1 MKRDRRSGPGLLVRV
16 LAGLVLFY
24 LIFPIVIVFP
34 VSFSSARYLT
44 FPPPGWSLR
53 WYANF
58 FGRSDW
64 RSAALLSIWVAC
76 SVTLLSCT
84 LGTPAAFGLV
94 RGRFRGKQLIN
105 SFILSPVIV
114 PGIIVAIGI
123 YFAYA
128 RLGLIGQPYALVLAH
143 TSLAVPFVV
152 INVSASLYGLDERL
166 EQAAASLGATP
177 WGTFWQVTFP
187 LIRPGILA
195 GAVFAFI
202 TSFDELLV
210 ALFVSGSS
218 AVTLPRL
225 MWQELRQDIDP
236 TIAAVS
242 TMMIGLT
249 TLLLISV
256 ELLRRR
262 GERLRVN

>member
-1 MKRDRRSGPGLLVRV
+1 MKPESVGWPVRS
-16 LAGLVLFY
+16 LAGIVLFY
-24 LIFPIVIVFP
+24 LIFPIFVIIP
-34 VSFSSARYLT
+34 VSFSAARYLS
-44 FPPPGWSLR
+44 FPPPAMSLR

-58 FGRSDW
+58 FGRPDW
-64 RSAALLSIWVAC
+64 RSATWLSVWVAC
-76 SVTLLSCT
+76 SVTALACA

-94 RGRFRGKQLIN
+94 RGRFPGKRLIN
-105 SFILSPVIV
+105 GFILSPIIV
-114 PGIIVAIGI
+114 PGIIVAVGI
-123 YFAYA
+123 YFVYA

-152 INVSASLYGLDERL
+152 INVSAALYGFDERL
-166 EQAAASLGATP
+166 EHAAMSLGATP
-177 WGTFWQVTFP
+177 WRTFWQVTLP

-210 ALFVSGSS
+210 ALFVSGGS

-225 MWQELRQDIDP
+225 MWQELREDIDP
-236 TIAAVS
+236 TIAAAS
-242 TMMIGLT
+242 TLLIT
-249 TLLLISV
+249 ITSCLLISV

-262 GERLRVN
+262 SERLRSA

>member
-1 MKRDRRSGPGLLVRV
+1 MARPIPPWLAV
-16 LAGLVLFY
+16 LAGVVLFY
-24 LIFPIVIVFP
+24 LIFPIFVIVP

-44 FPPPGWSLR
+44 FPPPGFSLR
-53 WYANF
+53 WYRGF
-58 FGRSDW
+58 FG
-64 RSAALLSIWVAC
+64 AAQWTGAAWLSIWVGCA
-76 SVTLLSCT
+76 VTALSCL

-94 RGRFRGKQLIN
+94 RGRFRGRRLLN
-105 SFILSPVIV
+105 GFILSPIIV

-128 RLGLIGQPYALVLAH
+128 RLGLIGHPYALVLAH
-143 TSLAVPFVV
+143 TCLAVPFVV
-152 INVSASLYGLDERL
+152 INVSAALYGFDERL
-166 EQAAASLGATP
+166 EQAAMSLGATP
-177 WGTFWQVTFP
+177 WATFRQVTLP

-210 ALFVSGSS
+210 ALFVSGSTM
-218 AVTLPRL
+218 TLPRM
-225 MWQELRQDIDP
+225 MWQSLREDIDP

-242 TMMIGLT
+242 TLLIALSSA
-249 TLLLISV
+249 LLLAV

-262 GERLRVN
+262 SVRLRAG